1 MGRADPRHWRLW
13 SLPCGVAAYVIVVVS
28 LAAAVVAVTGARATV
43 TGWEWAWFGALA
55 VAAIVHLEAA
65 QAIERIREL
74 DEGTPYTHLQSVW
87 FVAAIL
93 MLPLPLQAALI
104 AISFAHEFVRV
115 FKGRAILHRK
125 VFSAATVVLAA
136 AAATLVL
143 TAFHPDA
150 QGPFVSVADGLSGTV
165 AVVIAGLA
173 YRLVNYA
180 LVVGAILA
188 TNPDKPPLRALGHLS
203 DQLIIAGAVG
213 LGYAV
218 AVLAVH
224 RPWAVPVLLA
234 TVLALHLGLLLP
246 QFRAASRTDAKTGLV
261 DATWWNDMAERE
273 LERARRLD
281 GTVGVLLLD
290 LDHFKHVND
299 RYGHLAGDAVLRA
312 VADALKHAVRSYD
325 LVGRFGGEEFAI
337 LLPGVGHTEVAA
349 TADRIR
355 AAISVLSV
363 DTTDRTGARVTVS
376 GLTASIGA
384 GAYPA
389 TAAELSPLLLTVD
402 DALYRAKNAGRD
414 RTVRATTLDATATD
428 TIETP

>member
-13 SLPCGVAAYVIVVVS
+13 SLPRGVAAYVLVIVV
-28 LAAAVVAVTGARATV
+28 LAATVVAVTGARASV
-43 TGWEWAWFGALA
+43 TGWEWAWFGALT

-65 QAIERIREL
+65 RAIERIREL

-87 FVAAIL
+87 FFAAIL
-93 MLPLPLQAALI
+93 LLPVPLQAALI
-104 AISFAHEFVRV
+104 AISFSHEFVRV
-115 FKGRAILHRK
+115 FRGRAILHRK
-125 VFSAATVVLAA
+125 VFSAATVILAV

-143 TAFHPDA
+143 NAFYPA
-150 QGPFVSVADGLSGTV
+150 APGPFVSAADGLTGTV
-165 AVVIAGLA
+165 SVVIAGLA
-173 YRLVNYA
+173 YRLVNYT
-180 LVVGAILA
+180 LVIGAILA
-188 TNPDKPPLRALGHLS
+188 ANPGKPAMRALGHLS

-224 RPWAVPVLLA
+224 RPWAVPILLA

-246 QFRAASRTDAKTGLV
+246 QFRAASRTDTKTGLV
-261 DATWWNDMAERE
+261 DPAWWNDLAEQE

-290 LDHFKHVND
+290 LDHFKRVND

-312 VADALKHAVRSYD
+312 VADAVKHTVRSYD

-337 LLPGVGHTEVAA
+337 LLPGVEHTEVTA

-355 AAISVLSV
+355 AAISVLSI
-363 DTTDRTGARVTVS
+363 DTTDRTGARVTVT

-384 GAYPA
+384 GAFPA
-389 TAAELSPLLLTVD
+389 TATELSPLLLTVD
-402 DALYRAKNAGRD
+402 DALYRAKNGGRD
-414 RTVRATTLDATATD
+414 RTVRATALDASGSRQ
-428 TIETP
+428 